1 MENEF
6 GRLVEMMGKLNPD
19 FKMNEAT
26 PTFNSSFTD
35 NTQQSFQPQQ
45 KPKNGDVKAYD
56 KTQQQTKSLN
66 KKAEKIDTV
75 IEFPEA
81 FKVWFSKL
89 GYSPDKKNITITKVL
104 SEIGKAMIELGY
116 K

>member
-6 GRLVEMMGKLNPD
+6 GKLIEMMGKLNPD
-19 FKMNEAT
+19 FKLNEAN
-26 PTFNSSFTD
+26 PTFNSSFND
-35 NTQQSFQPQQ
+35 NNQQPIQPRHNL
-45 KPKNGDVKAYD
+45 KSGDVKAYN

-66 KKAEKIDTV
+66 KKAEKINTA

-81 FKVWFSKL
+81 FKVWFSNL
-89 GYSPDKKNITITKVL
+89 GYSPERKNITITKVL
-104 SEIGKAMIELGY
+104 SEIRKAMMELGY

>member
-6 GRLVEMMGKLNPD
+6 VKLIEMMGKLNPD
-19 FKMNEAT
+19 FKLNEAN
-26 PTFNSSFTD
+26 PTFNSSFNND
-35 NTQQSFQPQQ
+35 NQQPSQTPQQ
-45 KPKNGDVKAYD
+45 PKTGDVKAYN

-66 KKAEKIDTV
+66 KKAEKINTV

-89 GYSPDKKNITITKVL
+89 GYSPEKKNITITKVL
-104 SEIGKAMIELGY
+104 SEIRKAMIELGY